1 MAIARAVDRRLFF
14 LFNRAHT
21 RLAKLADHYLAG
33 SSGVSTSQAA
43 VLTYLGYHDGCRLSD
58 LADGVGR
65 NNSAIT
71 GLITRME
78 KLGLVTRNKTLDG
91 RSRAVYLTNEGW
103 RLREIV
109 REDFRSFNEKLTRGM
124 NEFEIEAVI
133 KFLNI
138 SIENVTPTNNSR

>member
-1 MAIARAVDRRLFF
+1 MAIARTVDRRLFF
-14 LFNRAHT
+14 LFDRAHT
-21 RLAKLADHYLAG
+21 KLAKLADYYLAS

-71 GLITRME
+71 GLVTRME

-91 RSRAVYLTNEGW
+91 RSRAVYLTDEGW
-103 RLREIV
+103 RLREVV
-109 REDFRSFNEKLTRGM
+109 REDFRSFNEKLTRGLS
-124 NEFEIEAVI
+124 ETEVDAVI
-133 KFLNI
+133 KFLNL
-138 SIENVTPTNNSR
+138 SIENVTPNQD

>member
-21 RLAKLADHYLAG
+21 RLAKLADHYLSA

-91 RSRAVYLTNEGW
+91 RSRAVYLTEEGW

-124 NEFEIEAVI
+124 NESEIEAVI

-138 SIENVTPTNNSR
+138 SVENVTPANDAK

>member
-1 MAIARAVDRRLFF
+1 MAIARTVDRRLFF
-14 LFNRAHT
+14 LFDRTHT
-21 RLAKLADHYLAG
+21 QLSKMADHYLAS

-71 GLITRME
+71 GLVTRME
-78 KLGLVTRNKTLDG
+78 KLGLVSRNKTLDG

-109 REDFRSFNEKLTRGM
+109 REDFRKFNEKLTRGLTDS
-124 NEFEIEAVI
+124 EINAVV
-133 KFLNI
+133 KFLNL
-138 SIENVTPTNNSR
+138 STENVDPDR

>member
-1 MAIARAVDRRLFF
+1 MAIARTVDRRLFF
-14 LFNRAHT
+14 LFDRTHT
-21 RLAKLADHYLAG
+21 QLSKMADHYLAS

-71 GLITRME
+71 GLVTRME
-78 KLGLVTRNKTLDG
+78 KLGLVSRNKTLDG
-91 RSRAVYLTNEGW
+91 RSRAVFLTDEGW

-109 REDFRSFNEKLTRGM
+109 REDFRKFNEKLTRGLT
-124 NEFEIEAVI
+124 ETEVTAVV
-133 KFLNI
+133 KFLNL
-138 SIENVTPTNNSR
+138 SIENVDPDR

>member
-14 LFNRAHT
+14 LFDRAHT
-21 RLAKLADHYLAG
+21 RLAKAADHYLAA

-58 LADGVGR
+58 LAEGVGR

-71 GLITRME
+71 GLVTRME
-78 KLGLVTRNKTLDG
+78 KRGFVTRNKTMDG
-91 RSRAVYLTNEGW
+91 RARAVYLTDKGW

-109 REDFRSFNEKLTRGM
+109 REDFRSYNEKLTRGLT
-124 NEFEIEAVI
+124 ETEINAVI
-133 KFLNI
+133 KFLNLA
-138 SIENVTPTNNSR
+138 IENVELPK